1 MSAQLNWQ
9 PDILGAGFEQTTL
22 QLKPDD
28 EGDVVA
34 TLVRADPPAPR
45 TFFERLRG
53 IPIPLAHDTDVL
65 YVHGWQDYFFQ
76 KHLAEYW
83 RAQGAQFYAMD
94 LRKYGRS
101 IRPHQTPGYVE
112 DLATYDEEI
121 EYALD
126 VMGHG
131 RADHTS
137 RKLLLVGHSTG
148 GLVLSLWAAR
158 NPGRASALVLN
169 SPWLEYQLT
178 SAVRKAAAPVLG
190 IQAKIR
196 PMAQLVNIDFG
207 LYNRATSI
215 HRDGEWD
222 FNEEWRPAGGFSVR
236 SAWMSAILAGHA
248 TVAKG
253 LGIAEPVLVQL
264 SDKSLLVPRWHPEM
278 MHSDV
283 AIDVEI
289 VAARSRNLGNIVTIA
304 RIPGAMHDVTLSQ
317 QPARQNSF
325 DAITRWMRAYL

>member
-1 MSAQLNWQ
+1 MSSNLQWQ
-9 PDILGAGFEQTTL
+9 PDILGPGFEQTTL
-22 QLKPDD
+22 HLLPDA
-28 EGDVVA
+28 EGDCVA
-34 TLVRADPPAPR
+34 TLVRADPPQPR
-45 TFFERLRG
+45 TFFDRLRG
-53 IPIPLAHDTDVL
+53 KPAPVASDTDVL
-65 YVHGWQDYFFQ
+65 YIHGWQDYFFQ
-76 KHLAEYW
+76 AHLAAYW
-83 RAQGAQFYAMD
+83 REQGAQFYAMD

-101 IRPHQTPGYVE
+101 IRPHQTPGFVE

-278 MHSDV
+278 MHADV

>member
-1 MSAQLNWQ
+1 MTEQHNWQ
-9 PDILGAGFEQTTL
+9 PDILGPGFEQTTL
-22 QLKPDD
+22 HLRPDA

-45 TFFERLRG
+45 SFFDRFRKL
-53 IPIPLAHDTDVL
+53 PHQSASNTDVL

-76 KHLAEYW
+76 KHLAAYW
-83 RAQGAQFYAMD
+83 REQGAQFYAMD

-121 EYALD
+121 ELALEA
-126 VMGHG
+126 MGHG
-131 RADHTS
+131 RGSNST
-137 RKLLLVGHSTG
+137 RKLILVGHSTG
-148 GLVLSLWAAR
+148 GLVLSLWVAR
-158 NPGRASALVLN
+158 NPGRISALVLN

-190 IQAKIR
+190 IQAKIS
-196 PMAQLVNIDFG
+196 PKAQLVNIDFG

-215 HRDGEWD
+215 HRDGEWE

-236 SAWMSAILAGHA
+236 SAWMAAILAGHA
-248 TVAKG
+248 AVAKG
-253 LGIAEPVLVQL
+253 LGIIEPVLVQL

-278 MHSDV
+278 MHCDV
-283 AIDVEI
+283 AIDVDI
-289 VAARSRNLGNIVTIA
+289 VAARSRNLGNLVTIA

-317 QPARQNSF
+317 QPARQLSF
-325 DAITRWMRAYL
+325 DEITRWLHAYL